1 MKNSSKNQTSA
12 SKLPLDSS
20 FIFDK
25 EHENLLDKV
34 LEQSLKEVNDG
45 KVIPHEVA
53 MKQAAQLLSERP
65 EWIFTSYA
73 TQKRILNH
81 VLV

>member
-1 MKNSSKNQTSA
+1 MKNTSKNQTTV
-12 SKLPLDSS
+12 SKMPLNS
-20 FIFDK
+20 FCLFDK

-34 LEQSLKEVNDG
+34 LEQSLKEVNEG

-65 EWIFTSYA
+65 E
-73 TQKRILNH
+73 
-81 VLV
+81 

>member
-65 EWIFTSYA
+65 E
-73 TQKRILNH
+73 
-81 VLV
+81 